1 MGLIGGDY
9 YGFKYFLEGVRIFFC
24 FDFGEEVD
32 VGEKCKNYKG
42 FLLVVFGFWGLLFDR
57 ERCFF
62 DIVL

>member
-42 FLLVVFGFWGLLFDR
+42 FLLVVFGF
-57 ERCFF
+57 
-62 DIVL
+62 